1 MKKLVVLLA
10 LIIAGLL
17 LANHLKAKKPEY
29 FGQCTMHGCYDFCG
43 NLIKETVPVGKYP
56 AVVK

>member
-1 MKKLVVLLA
+1 
-10 LIIAGLL
+10 
-17 LANHLKAKKPEY
+17 
-29 FGQCTMHGCYDFCG
+29 MHGCYDFCG